1 MAFTQINKNS
11 FNSWFFSLISASLIR
26 LSAAFASH
34 PQTWKQMTEVLKM
47 WNLSW
52 TIHKKQVLNIWGQKE
67 AIYGQNNA
75 FSNTED
81 FNWLFRR
88 LKSFMLH
95 PWTSHSLSQ
104 HMWSYTFST
113 GLSWFFMQN
122 LCEIWLSK
130 VCVGGY
136 MDGSIIINHQ
146 KRYEITQTV
155 KM

>member
-1 MAFTQINKNS
+1 MAFTQINKNP
-11 FNSWFFSLISASLIR
+11 FNSWFISLISASLIR

-52 TIHKKQVLNIWGQKE
+52 TIHKKQVLNIWGQKRPSMDKTMPFLTLKILIGCSGGWRVSCSIRVE
-67 AIYGQNNA
+67 A
-75 FSNTED
+75 S
-81 FNWLFRR
+81 
-88 LKSFMLH
+88 H

-122 LCEIWLSK
+122 LYEIWLSK

-136 MDGSIIINHQ
+136 TWMD
-146 KRYEITQTV
+146 R
-155 KM
+155 